1 MAQRVANETL
11 RVRPNAIVMWVVGS
25 PAEAIGPVLS
35 CQQRSHAVVLKR
47 RPYLSLEQLTR
58 SRPDQVLVSAFFILR
73 IQPLQ
78 NVRYPANVTFRHD
91 NLEIGMPL
99 QRTAQK
105 NRNQAFIGLHGDER
119 LMSSRGN
126 ARNISF
132 ELL

>member
-1 MAQRVANETL
+1 MR
-11 RVRPNAIVMWVVGS
+11 VVGS
-25 PAEAIGPVLS
+25 PTEAIGPVLS

-47 RPYLSLEQLTR
+47 RPYLSLEPLTR
-58 SRPDQVLVSAFFILR
+58 SRPDQVFVSAFFILR

-132 ELL
+132 ELLLNTHGPASCCAMSHADVE